1 MALVYRLDSREVD
14 VASKSY
20 HCRGSTVTGL
30 DVGLVLSACER
41 ALYNAEAAGSTASVG
56 GDDF

>member
-1 MALVYRLDSREVD
+1 MALVYRLDSREAD

-20 HCRGSTVTGL
+20 HRRVPTVTGL
-30 DVGLVLSACER
+30 DVGVVLSACER
-41 ALYNAEAAGSTASVG
+41 ALYDAETAGSTASVG